1 MKFTPI
7 GFLFISAFIISGC
20 SATGSIKG
28 VQAQPEVEEI
38 EWMEREVQELK
49 SRILKLE
56 AKLTGIKTK
65 GEPDISGDG
74 WKTLSSWRKLKAGM
88 YYESVKKI
96 LGSAHRID
104 GGIFAIWYYKNGGR
118 VNFYDGGVTRWKE
131 PD

>member
-1 MKFTPI
+1 MTLIRI

-20 SATGSIKG
+20 STNGSIKG

-56 AKLTGIKTK
+56 AKLTGINTK
-65 GEPDISGDG
+65 SEPDISGDG
-74 WKTLSSWRKLKAGM
+74 WKALSSWRKLKVGM
-88 YYESVKKI
+88 DYESVKKI

-104 GGIFAIWYYKNGGR
+104 GGILARWYYKNGGQ
-118 VNFYDGGVTRWKE
+118 VNFYDGGVTRWQE